1 MTPTPRFEMLVGLW
15 IDDDARYD
23 QYRAG
28 MIPILESLGGYFRYD
43 FRVSETLKAPE
54 GEKFNRVFVLSFP
67 DEHANKLFF
76 QHDAYRAVRDKF
88 FDTSVKSATIIA
100 SLVTP

>member
-1 MTPTPRFEMLVGLW
+1 MLVGLHVT
-15 IDDDARYD
+15 DDAQYD
-23 QYRAG
+23 LYRAG
-28 MIPILESLGGYFRYD
+28 MTPILESLGGYFRYD

-67 DEHANKLFF
+67 DEEKKKLFF
-76 QHDAYRAVRDKF
+76 EHDAYKVVRTEY

-100 SLVTP
+100 SFVTP